1 MIEMSG
7 EILLLM
13 SHWLRAG
20 LKRIDAARFAVII
33 GMLVIKIL
41 MFVRLMVGKLCV
53 EVLACCKKDEDG
65 EVCELRVGRHV
76 TFSEYAEFSD
86 GSSEY
91 SCLER

>member
-41 MFVRLMVGKLCV
+41 FDKAHGGEALYGGPRLLQ
-53 EVLACCKKDEDG
+53 E
-65 EVCELRVGRHV
+65 GRGRRGV
-76 TFSEYAEFSD
+76 
-86 GSSEY
+86 
-91 SCLER
+91 

>member
-20 LKRIDAARFAVII
+20 LRRLDAARFVVTIR
-33 GMLVIKIL
+33 MLVIKIL
-41 MFVRLMVGKLCV
+41 MVVRLVVGKFCV

-65 EVCELRVGRHV
+65 EKVYMLGKPPINRMGKP
-76 TFSEYAEFSD
+76 F
-86 GSSEY
+86 
-91 SCLER
+91 

>member
-41 MFVRLMVGKLCV
+41 FVRLMVGKLCM
-53 EVLACCKKDEDG
+53 EVIACCKKDEDG

-86 GSSEY
+86 GSSEC
-91 SCLER
+91 SCLEN

>member
-1 MIEMSG
+1 MIETSD

-20 LKRIDAARFAVII
+20 LRRLDAARFVVAIM
-33 GMLVIKIL
+33 MLVIKIL
-41 MFVRLMVGKLCV
+41 MVARCVVGKLCV
-53 EVLACCKKDEDG
+53 EVIACCKKDEDG
-65 EVCELRVGRHV
+65 EVSELRVGRHV

-91 SCLER
+91 SYLVR

>member
-1 MIEMSG
+1 M
-7 EILLLM
+7 
-13 SHWLRAG
+13 
-20 LKRIDAARFAVII
+20 KII

-41 MFVRLMVGKLCV
+41 FVRLMVGKLCM

-86 GSSEY
+86 GSSEC
-91 SCLER
+91 SCLEN